1 MKIERFQDPW
11 DHYTIDNFFPTE
23 HYNLIKSIPPLKTDY
38 SEITGFR
45 DVIKGRVFLN
55 DEYVSK
61 NPQFKQVA
69 QYLNNKPYFSGM
81 FNVDLSNALCRPEII
96 DDRHPFF
103 HDIHTDEPNKKLTII
118 INIDKEDDQNLATDL
133 YRDRK
138 THAKKLNW
146 QDNSAVL
153 FVPTDKMWHGFAP
166 MEYKGIR
173 RIMIIN
179 FVDENVWRDK
189 DQCYVGQDNF
199 ALHR

>member
-1 MKIERFQDPW
+1 MIIEKFQDPW
-11 DHYTIDNFFPTE
+11 DHYTIGNFFTTE

-45 DVIKGRVFLN
+45 DVLKGRVFLN
-55 DEYVSK
+55 DDFVNK

-69 QYLNNKPYFSGM
+69 QYLNNK
-81 FNVDLSNALCRPEII
+81 
-96 DDRHPFF
+96 
-103 HDIHTDEPNKKLTII
+103 HTDEPNKKLTII
-118 INIDKEDDQNLATDL
+118 VNIDKEDDQNLATDL
-133 YRDRK
+133 YRDKK
-138 THAKKLNW
+138 THAKKLDW

-153 FVPTDKMWHGFAP
+153 FVPTNKMWHGFAP